1 MQHPLF
7 DGKYRI
13 IKTLGTGGSGSVFL
27 AENVRLGTLWA
38 IKEIRKNQGETV
50 HLLTEPHVLKNL
62 RHPALPRIFDIIE
75 SKETFHI
82 VQDYIEGQTLED
94 IILHEGPVPEKKLVD
109 WGLEVCDVYR
119 YLHDQKPYP
128 IIYRDMKP
136 QNLIIDLNGRM
147 RLIDFGIARE
157 FKATA
162 TNDTL
167 CLGTRGY
174 AAPEQYGTRQTDVR
188 SDLYSLGV
196 TLYHAL
202 TGIGPNDA
210 PFEKNLLAECEG
222 PWSTGFARIIDKATK
237 LDPGQRFQNA
247 EDMQKALEQIKQT
260 HSTGYST
267 KGGRGKGGVGP
278 VVFGVGGVESRC
290 GVTHHA
296 VMLAHYLARTR
307 RERVPLVE
315 FNTSPCFESLNPG
328 NASGA
333 FEDLGVLYNP
343 HSIQNSGS
351 GLNFNAFREYSAVVL
366 DLGVLKPFQDGIM
379 TPGLSYLEMSR
390 VHCPIL
396 VSSGAPWRLSSLIAF
411 NFAQENLDGW
421 NLMIAPTSDKAFERI
436 VSVVP
441 QYFSSRRLYHSVFE
455 PDPFRIGKVQEEQ
468 LGKIVEEYLPS
479 REKGFWGFIKRAGRS

>member
-1 MQHPLF
+1 MEYPLF

-13 IKTLGTGGSGSVFL
+13 IRTLGTGGSGSVFL

-38 IKEIRKNQGETV
+38 IKEIRKYPGEKMP
-50 HLLTEPHVLKNL
+50 LLTEPHVLKNL

-75 SKETFHI
+75 NSETFHI

-94 IILHEGPVPEKKLVD
+94 IILHEGPVAEKKLVD

-119 YLHDQKPYP
+119 YLHEQKPNP

-136 QNLIIDLNGRM
+136 QNLIVDLNGRI

-157 FKATA
+157 FKVTA

-174 AAPEQYGTRQTDVR
+174 AAPEQYGTCQTDVR

-210 PFEKNLLAECEG
+210 PYEKTLLAECEG
-222 PWSTGFARIIDKATK
+222 PWSIAFARIIDKATK
-237 LDPGQRFQNA
+237 LDPAQRFQKA
-247 EDMQKALEQIKQT
+247 EDMQKALEWIKQP
-260 HSTGYST
+260 HSTGYSS
-267 KGGRGKGGVGP
+267 KGERGRERLGP
-278 VVFGVGGVESRC
+278 VIFGVGGVESRC

-296 VMLAHYLARTR
+296 VMLAHYLARSR

-315 FNTSPCFESLNPG
+315 FNTSPCLASLNPG
-328 NASGA
+328 ETGGA
-333 FEDLGVLYNP
+333 FEDLGVIYST
-343 HSIQNSGS
+343 HSIQSSGS
-351 GLNFNAFREYSAVVL
+351 GFNFNAFRDYSSIVL

-396 VSSGAPWRLSSLIAF
+396 ISSGGPWRLNSLIAF

-421 NLMIAPTSDKAFERI
+421 NLMIAPTSEKAFERI
-436 VSVVP
+436 AAVVP
-441 QYFSSRRLYHSVFE
+441 QYFSSRRLYHSAFE
-455 PDPFRIGKVQEEQ
+455 PDPFHIGKAQEDVFK
-468 LGKIVEEYLPS
+468 KIVDEYLPS
-479 REKGFWGFIKRAGRS
+479 REKGLWGFIRRAGKP